1 MRKVWHL
8 ALVAALLVGC
18 VGCDQISK
26 EIARS
31 QLALGES
38 HTFLGD
44 TFRITHVENPGAFL
58 GIGANLPES
67 VRTVVFQGA
76 ISLLILGLLWAA
88 AFRAGT
94 RPWHVVGF
102 SLLAA
107 SGIGNLIDR
116 LLNDGRVTDFLNVG
130 IGSFRTG
137 IFNIADVVG
146 MAGFL
151 VLLLTNGEAAK
162 LTVQRAR
169 RSAQP

>member
-1 MRKVWHL
+1 MRRVWHL
-8 ALVAALLVGC
+8 ALVAALLVGG
-18 VGCDQISK
+18 VGCDQVSK
-26 EIARS
+26 EVVRS
-31 QLALGES
+31 QLALGEN

-58 GIGANLPES
+58 GIGANLPEA

-76 ISLLILGLLWAA
+76 ISILILGLLWVA
-88 AFRAGT
+88 AFRVGT

-102 SLLAA
+102 TLLAA

-130 IGSFRTG
+130 VGSLRTG

-146 MAGFL
+146 VAGFL
-151 VLLLTNGEAAK
+151 VLLLANGEATPSNQS
-162 LTVQRAR
+162 LEPTGGR
-169 RSAQP
+169 

>member
-8 ALVAALLVGC
+8 ALIAALLVGC
-18 VGCDQISK
+18 VGCDQVSK
-26 EIARS
+26 GVARS
-31 QLALGES
+31 RLALGES

-58 GIGANLPES
+58 GIGANLPET

-76 ISLLILGLLWAA
+76 IFVLILALLWAA
-88 AFRAGT
+88 AFRVGT
-94 RPWHVVGF
+94 SRWQAVGF
-102 SLLAA
+102 TLLAA

-130 IGSFRTG
+130 IFSFRTG

-146 MAGFL
+146 VAGFL
-151 VLLLTNGEAAK
+151 LLLLAKGEATPPDKAHEP
-162 LTVQRAR
+162 VRER
-169 RSAQP
+169 